1 MKFVLGT
8 TACLMALNVMGQATP
23 DTICTMN
30 WAHPGYRSFSET
42 YPTTDGLGETIT
54 REYILHVPSGY
65 DAAVPH
71 PLVIVYHGF
80 GDCAADWADA
90 VGDYIGF
97 NILADE
103 EGFIVAYPQAAYRPS
118 KDATYWEPGDNGSEH
133 LYDNDVYFTQALIG
147 DISADHNVAADQV
160 YLAGYSNGGM
170 MAYSVGCTRG
180 DMVAAIGVM
189 SGPMLDEAGD
199 CDPAHP
205 VPVIIFHGVGDWVL
219 PYDGNEWYASVA
231 DVVDLWLDHNGIPA
245 SSQVSTELNAGN
257 VVHDAYAG
265 GNDGTCL
272 SLYTVEQEFGA
283 PGDHVWFSQE
293 MDGVSPSRILWEFF
307 NDGCAVVSNV
317 AGEELPSSLTV
328 SPNPFQDALR
338 LQGGKGEALAFRLA
352 NLEGQVIQS
361 GILRD
366 GMTLEGLS
374 HLPAGIYLLHAGN
387 RVFRVVK

>member
-1 MKFVLGT
+1 
-8 TACLMALNVMGQATP
+8 
-23 DTICTMN
+23 
-30 WAHPGYRSFSET
+30 
-42 YPTTDGLGETIT
+42 
-54 REYILHVPSGY
+54 
-65 DAAVPH
+65 
-71 PLVIVYHGF
+71 
-80 GDCAADWADA
+80 
-90 VGDYIGF
+90 
-97 NILADE
+97 
-103 EGFIVAYPQAAYRPS
+103 
-118 KDATYWEPGDNGSEH
+118 
-133 LYDNDVYFTQALIG
+133 
-147 DISADHNVAADQV
+147 
-160 YLAGYSNGGM
+160 
-170 MAYSVGCTRG
+170 
-180 DMVAAIGVM
+180 
-189 SGPMLDEAGD
+189 
-199 CDPAHP
+199 
-205 VPVIIFHGVGDWVL
+205 VIIFHGVGDWVL
-219 PYDGNEWYASVA
+219 PYDGNECYASVA

-245 SSQVSTELNAGN
+245 ASQVSTELNAGN

-307 NDGCAVVSNV
+307 NDGCAAVSNV

-366 GMTLEGLS
+366 GMTLEGLG
-374 HLPAGIYLLHAGN
+374 HLPAGVYLLHAGN